1 MDTGRGNLTQK
12 LEEKQGGQKYDEV
25 ELLRV
30 PNQGCSRVQLL
41 MRSKKPLSSG
51 VWLKSSYDQSNTEGR
66 VNRLFFLTSSAVVP
80 RNVWGYLPNR
90 RD

>member
-30 PNQGCSRVQLL
+30 PNQGCSWVQLL

-66 VNRLFFLTSSAVVP
+66 VNRLFF
-80 RNVWGYLPNR
+80 
-90 RD
+90 